1 MKLLIDTN
9 AYSLVVS
16 KQASIIKIL
25 EEVQH
30 IYMSSI
36 VIGELLYGFYNGTK
50 FSENYNILVDF
61 LQESY
66 VTVLPVGE
74 VTADY
79 FGRISS
85 QLRKSGKKI
94 PTNDIWI
101 AAHTFEAEATLLTF
115 DKHFQHIA
123 DLPLHTVTNP

>member
-16 KQASIIKIL
+16 KQATITKML

-101 AAHTFEAEATLLTF
+101 AAHAFEAEATLLSF
-115 DKHFQHIA
+115 DKHFHHIA
-123 DLPLHTVTNP
+123 DLPLHTVANP